1 MGCDWVAIRNLMIAL
16 GIFISAASSS
26 AIFVVTWMRFA
37 VEGPWKP
44 IVTAASLASVAGW
57 CVPAIVMLAIL
68 MNTISTFCSCAGAI
82 TLRASAC
89 ASLTPW
95 LLPLM
100 VFLLA
105 LAALGIAGSFDPELP
120 YNPVYLV
127 ALSGVAIAAAVI
139 MGFIAVFADRLI
151 HCQG

>member
-16 GIFISAASSS
+16 GIFISFATSS
-26 AIFVVTWMRFA
+26 AIFVITWVRFA
-37 VEGPWKP
+37 LDGPWKP

-68 MNTISTFCSCAGAI
+68 MSTISSFCACSSTI
-82 TLRASAC
+82 TLCASAC
-89 ASLTPW
+89 AGLTPF

-105 LAALGIAGSFDPELP
+105 LMALGIAGSFDPELP
-120 YNPVYLV
+120 ENPVYLV
-127 ALSGVAIAAAVI
+127 ALIFAAAGVGSL
-139 MGFIAVFADRLI
+139 MGLIAVLADRLI
-151 HCQG
+151 RCQG